1 MNLLSGNVSYSTTSL
16 LDLTI
21 NLYSS
26 RIDFSEESRATSVYL
41 PIYIESVPT
50 GELLSFNE
58 KLQMSLRRIVKE
70 GIDMHRM
77 AMVINRDERQVSD
90 HRFQE
95 NLSINDPFVIDAE
108 PIRVK

>member
-1 MNLLSGNVSYSTTSL
+1 MLL

-26 RIDFSEESRATSVYL
+26 SIYFYEETRATFVNL
-41 PIYIESVPT
+41 PIYVDSVPT
-50 GELLSFNE
+50 GELLNFNE

-70 GIDMHRM
+70 GIDMDRM

-90 HRFQE
+90 H
-95 NLSINDPFVIDAE
+95 
-108 PIRVK
+108 